1 MSNYRDDALDT
12 LRLSDS
18 TWLIV
23 KATNA
28 NEVLRLS
35 DSTQLKL
42 RIDHHDQFSLTDEL
56 SDTSVSAAF
65 DHFTLSDS
73 VSGQRIATSY
83 SLDQIKYSDS
93 IRLYWSSLT
102 EDQIELGNMTSSR
115 LRTNDFDTF
124 NLSENI
130 TGQRTV
136 TALANEQFKLL
147 DLANRVHTEQLE
159 DSILLGDFTQSKLYS
174 TAYTIDSFTL
184 GDVDLSSV
192 QLHNH
197 AIDSIRLG
205 DAVQSRLTA
214 RNDSLDYFSLYD
226 QIKDSKEYGQAWTAN
241 TDTWAISRYMPFAF
255 DGLAV
260 INDKLY
266 GWNANGVYLMDK
278 PQHSIHG
285 FIQTG
290 KLDFGEKLV
299 HPTAAFL
306 EYEMSGTD
314 KQLNIAVTTTQSGKP
329 STYTYVLPDEQAE
342 HLTNGRVLFGRG
354 LRGRH
359 FAFGISIAARSA
371 KINALSLDFTKT
383 ARRI

>member
-1 MSNYRDDALDT
+1 MSEYRDDALDT

-18 TWLIV
+18 TWIIV

-28 NEVLRLS
+28 NEVLRLI
-35 DSTQLKL
+35 DSTQST
-42 RIDHHDQFSLTDEL
+42 ITVQHHDQFTL
-56 SDTSVSAAF
+56 SDSFGDSTILNAY

-73 VSGQRIATSY
+73 VSGQKTSSTY
-83 SLDQIKYSDS
+83 LNDWIRLTDVARLQFSDLVEDQLSLDDAAFSITRNNSNDS
-93 IRLYWSSLT
+93 
-102 EDQIELGNMTSSR
+102 
-115 LRTNDFDTF
+115 F
-124 NLSENI
+124 NLADTI
-130 TGQRTV
+130 TGQRLVTV
-136 TALANEQFKLL
+136 HVNDQFKLS
-147 DLANRVHTEQLE
+147 DTANSVYVEQLT
-159 DSILLGDFTQSKLYS
+159 DSILLGDFTTSKLYGKS
-174 TAYTIDSFTL
+174 YAVDSLIL
-184 GDVDLSSV
+184 GDEDLSSV
-192 QLHNH
+192 QLASH
-197 AIDSIRLG
+197 AVDSIRLG
-205 DAVQSRLTA
+205 DATQSLLTA
-214 RNDSLDYFSLYD
+214 RTDSIDYFSLYD

-241 TDTWAISRYMPFAF
+241 TDTWAMSRYMPFAF

-278 PQHSIHG
+278 PEHSIHG
-285 FIQTG
+285 LIQTG
-290 KLDFGEKLV
+290 KLDFGETLV

>member
-241 TDTWAISRYMPFAF
+241 TDTWAMSRYMPFAF
-255 DGLAV
+255 DGLTV
-260 INDKLY
+260 INNQLY
-266 GWNANGVYLMDK
+266 GWNAKGVFQMAMPDSL
-278 PQHSIHG
+278 IHG

-290 KLDFGEKLV
+290 KLDFGESLV

-306 EYEMSGTD
+306 EYEMTGEA
-314 KQLNIAVTTTQSGKP
+314 KQLDMAITTTQSGNP
-329 STYTYVLPDEQAE
+329 ATYTYILAKEQAD
-342 HLTNGRVLFGRG
+342 HLTNGRVVFGRG

-359 FAFGISIAARSA
+359 FSIGISIAAKSA
-371 KINALSLDFTKT
+371 KINSLSLEFSKT

>member
-1 MSNYRDDALDT
+1 MSEYRDDALDT
-12 LRLSDS
+12 LRLLDS
-18 TWLIV
+18 TWIIV

-28 NEVLRLS
+28 NEVLRLTDSAQMILTVHHADQFTLS
-35 DSTQLKL
+35 DSFGDNTILN
-42 RIDHHDQFSLTDEL
+42 
-56 SDTSVSAAF
+56 AY

-73 VSGQRIATSY
+73 VSEQRISTSY
-83 SLDQIKYSDS
+83 SIDQIKLGDAA
-93 IRLYWSSLT
+93 RLQFSGLI
-102 EDQIELGNMTSSR
+102 EDQIIFNDSVFSSTR
-115 LRTNDFDTF
+115 SNTLDSFKLADT
-124 NLSENI
+124 I
-130 TGQRTV
+130 TGQRLV
-136 TALANEQFKLL
+136 AAYGEDQFKLI
-147 DLANRVHTEQLE
+147 DSANSVYAEQLT
-159 DSILLGDFTQSKLYS
+159 DSILLGDFTESKLYS
-174 TAYTIDSFTL
+174 KAYTIDSFVL
-184 GDVDLSSV
+184 GDEDLSSV
-192 QLHNH
+192 QLASH

-205 DAVQSRLTA
+205 DATQSKLTV
-214 RNDSLDYFSLYD
+214 RTDSTDYFSLYD

-241 TDTWAISRYMPFAF
+241 TDTWAMSRYMPYAF

-266 GWNANGVYLMDK
+266 GWNAKGVFLMDK
-278 PQHSIHG
+278 PEHSIHG

-290 KLDFGEKLV
+290 KLDFGESLV
-299 HPTAAFL
+299 HPTAAYL
-306 EYEMSGTD
+306 EYEMSGHD
-314 KQLNIAVTTTQSGKP
+314 KQLNIGVTTTQSGKT